1 MSQSMISQIEDTFS
15 RLSISEQLLLIEC
28 LVHQVHKSTLKQPT
42 DLENQLAL
50 MAADP
55 QIQNELERIDSQRE
69 AAVPAVP
76 AQDDALGC
84 VGASFGS

>member
-1 MSQSMISQIEDTFS
+1 MNQSMISQIEDTFS
-15 RLSISEQLLLIEC
+15 RLSIPEQLLLIER

-55 QIQNELERIDSQRE
+55 QIQNELEKIEEEFAYAE
-69 AAVPAVP
+69 A
-76 AQDDALGC
+76 DGLGN
-84 VGASFGS
+84 A